1 MLRIITTFF
10 LLSILG
16 IALSGVAAFGA
27 SAPHPSAPVRWLS
40 VDSVAKLG
48 CAAAGES
55 AGESRLTLGPTGG
68 TSRMELAL
76 LGCDGMEKQL
86 GMDVFVVRLNGGFE
100 LTVRD
105 HDSGETVVRR
115 LRSAG
120 LTDFVLSGVQ
130 LRFTLAEQ
138 TDAAQ
143 L

>member
-27 SAPHPSAPVRWLS
+27 SARRPVQPVRWLS
-40 VDSVAKLG
+40 VDSVASLS
-48 CAAAGES
+48 CAAEAAGQ
-55 AGESRLTLGPTGG
+55 SRLALGPAGG

-76 LGCDGMEKQL
+76 LGCDGQEQQL
-86 GMDVFVVRLNGGFE
+86 GMDIFVVRLDGGFE

-115 LRSAG
+115 LRSASP
-120 LTDFVLSGVQ
+120 TRFTLSGVQ
-130 LRFTLAEQ
+130 LRFTLDEQ
-138 TDAAQ
+138 TESA
-143 L
+143 LN